1 MTAGRDE
8 ASRAREAMSGALAS
22 MLRTSAE
29 SAPRTE
35 SGAPT
40 AGYTRFL
47 LILQSSAVGGM
58 ESHCI
63 ELAAE
68 LGRRGA
74 TVMAAMPEEAVLDP
88 VANALRRS
96 GAIVERVDSDARRG
110 RLTQIA
116 KIVQLARRARHFAP
130 DVVHL
135 HVGGATGGLA
145 AVLFARLATN
155 AVVVVTE
162 HDVPSASPGLKQRLN
177 RRLLDRAVHV
187 LVAVSKHNANLRS
200 QRLGAPAGKLAVVL
214 NGAPLPSVS
223 PATCAINRARIR
235 SEFGLAADTTVI
247 GSVVRL
253 APGKGLP
260 TLLKAFAI
268 VLKRMDARLLL
279 VGGGPLEPDVH
290 NMASDLGIQD
300 KVVTAGHQPD
310 PGLFVDAMD
319 VFALAV
325 PVGSGSI
332 ALLEAMARGKPA
344 VITFGN
350 GEEAVV
356 HDKTGIWA
364 PPEDPDALAAALF
377 GLLAD
382 PDLRG
387 RLGHAAARHV
397 RQHYSIERFVDD
409 LIDVYVAA
417 HAGSIP
423 DGLRATDPDN
433 RQPGA
438 RRTDRLEARLVQ

>member
-1 MTAGRDE
+1 MI
-8 ASRAREAMSGALAS
+8 
-22 MLRTSAE
+22 TSAE
-29 SAPRTE
+29 STPRRGA
-35 SGAPT
+35 GAPT
-40 AGYTRFL
+40 AGYMRAL
-47 LILQSSAVGGM
+47 LILQSATIGGM

-74 TVMAAMPEEAVLDP
+74 TVRAVVPREAALDP
-88 VANALRRS
+88 VASTLSRN
-96 GAIVERVDSDARRG
+96 GAIVERIDTDARGG
-110 RLTQIA
+110 RLAQLLGIA
-116 KIVQLARRARHFAP
+116 RLIRTARRFAP
-130 DVVHL
+130 DVVHVHL
-135 HVGGATGGLA
+135 GGATGGLA
-145 AVLFARLATN
+145 AVLVARLATK

-162 HDVPSASPGLKQRLN
+162 HDVPSAGPGVKQRIS
-177 RRLLDRAVHV
+177 RRLLDRALHV
-187 LVAVSKHNANLRS
+187 LVAVSRHNAHLRL

-214 NGAPLPSVS
+214 NGAPLPAVS
-223 PATCAINRARIR
+223 PAASAANRARIR
-235 SEFGLAADTTVI
+235 TALGLAADTTVI

-260 TLLKAFAI
+260 TLLSAFAI
-268 VLKRMDARLLL
+268 VQKRLDARLLL

-290 NMASDLGIQD
+290 NMASQLGIQD

-319 VFALAV
+319 VFVLAV
-325 PVGSGSI
+325 PIGSGSI

-356 HDKTGIWA
+356 HQQTGIWA
-364 PPEDPDALAAALF
+364 PPEDPDALAAALL
-377 GLLAD
+377 GLSLD
-382 PDLRG
+382 HDLRE

-397 RQHYSIERFVDD
+397 NQHYSVERLVDD
-409 LIDVYVAA
+409 LVDVYVTARV
-417 HAGSIP
+417 GSIP
-423 DGLRATDPDN
+423 AGLHAADPSD

-438 RRTDRLEARLVQ
+438 RRTRRPEASPQA

>member
-1 MTAGRDE
+1 M
-8 ASRAREAMSGALAS
+8 
-22 MLRTSAE
+22 
-29 SAPRTE
+29 
-35 SGAPT
+35 
-40 AGYTRFL
+40 
-47 LILQSSAVGGM
+47 LILQSSTAGGM

-74 TVMAAMPEEAVLDP
+74 TVMAAMPEEAALDA
-88 VANALRRS
+88 VAAALWRS
-96 GAIVERVDSDARRG
+96 GAIVERIDTDARRG
-110 RLTQIA
+110 RLAQLFGIGR
-116 KIVQLARRARHFAP
+116 LARSARRFGP
-130 DVVHL
+130 DVVHV

-145 AVLFARLATN
+145 AVLIARLATR

-162 HDVPSASPGLKQRLN
+162 HDVPSASPSLKQRIN
-177 RRLLDRAVHV
+177 RRLMDRALHV
-187 LVAVSKHNANLRS
+187 LVAVSRHNAHLRL

-214 NGAPLPSVS
+214 NGAPLPAIS
-223 PATCAINRARIR
+223 PAACAANRARTR
-235 SEFGLAADTTVI
+235 SELGLPQDTTVI

-268 VLKRMDARLLL
+268 VQKRLDARLLL

-290 NMASDLGIQD
+290 NMASALGIQD

-319 VFALAV
+319 VFVLAV

-356 HDKTGIWA
+356 HEKTGIWA

-377 GLLAD
+377 GLSSD
-382 PDLRG
+382 PDLRE
-387 RLGHAAARHV
+387 RLGLAAAHHV
-397 RQHYSIERFVDD
+397 HQHYSIERFVDD
-409 LIDVYVAA
+409 LVDVYVSAA
-417 HAGSIP
+417 SGVIP
-423 DGLRATDPDN
+423 AGLRAADPSD

-438 RRTDRLEARLVQ
+438 RRTFRPEARPLR

>member
-1 MTAGRDE
+1 MTLTTSPTEGYGR
-8 ASRAREAMSGALAS
+8 
-22 MLRTSAE
+22 T
-29 SAPRTE
+29 
-35 SGAPT
+35 
-40 AGYTRFL
+40 L
-47 LILQSSAVGGM
+47 LILQTATIGGM

-74 TVMAAMPEEAVLDP
+74 TVMAVMPEGAALNP
-88 VANALRRS
+88 VADALRRG
-96 GAIVERVDSDARRG
+96 GAAVERIDTDGRGG
-110 RLTQIA
+110 RLAQLTR
-116 KIVQLARRARHFAP
+116 IVRLARRARHFAP

-145 AVLFARLATN
+145 AVLIARLATR

-162 HDVPSASPGLKQRLN
+162 HDVPSPSPALKQRIN

-187 LVAVSKHNANLRS
+187 LVAVSRHNAHLRL
-200 QRLGAPAGKLAVVL
+200 QRLGAPAPKLAVVL
-214 NGAPLPSVS
+214 NGAPLPAVS
-223 PATCAINRARIR
+223 PATCAANRARIR
-235 SEFGLAADTTVI
+235 SELGLAATMTVI

-268 VLKRMDARLLL
+268 VQKRLDARLLL

-290 NMASDLGIQD
+290 NMASELGIQD

-310 PGLFVDAMD
+310 PGKFVDAMD
-319 VFALAV
+319 VFVLAV
-325 PVGSGSI
+325 PIGSGSI

-356 HDKTGIWA
+356 HEKTGVWA
-364 PPEDPDALAAALF
+364 PPDDPDALAAALL
-377 GLLAD
+377 GLSSD
-382 PDLRG
+382 PDLRE
-387 RLGHAAARHV
+387 RLGRAAARHV
-397 RQHYSIERFVDD
+397 SQHYSIERFVDD
-409 LIDVYVAA
+409 LIDVYVTARG
-417 HAGSIP
+417 GSIP
-423 DGLRATDPDN
+423 AGLRAADPSD

-438 RRTDRLEARLVQ
+438 RRTLSSESRTFDISAS